1 MQTATTDTPKDS
13 LSRLRIQRDSG
24 PPKPSFIGRM
34 FRFLIFVCVLL
45 GLVIGAVFFA
55 QSRGWMPDFQKIREA
70 LGPKPEVRIVVVS
83 LERGRSADATVVAT
97 GYLQSRQQARI
108 GARATGRI
116 QQVNVEEG
124 TKVKPNDVLAILE
137 HADMDASLAASKATA
152 ARSRSELLEHDV
164 EIARAQRD
172 FVRAEKALA
181 SKSMTPAD
189 YEQALY
195 QRDATVAKKVSL
207 EAALQLAEA
216 RVQEA
221 EQLRENMF
229 VRAPFEGTVISKDA
243 ELGESIM
250 PGGMGEASGRGS
262 VVTIADL
269 DHLEVDCDV
278 KEDYISR
285 VAQDQLAEVA
295 VDAVPDRRYKGRV
308 RKIIPMGDRARAT
321 VKVRVEI
328 LDADNRLFPEM
339 SSTVYFLPNESQSST
354 KQSESRVFC
363 PDEAIVSNENESFV
377 WTVTA
382 EDRTKKVVVTTIGES
397 KDRRSEIKSG
407 LSGGE
412 KVVAAPGKELQ
423 DNMLVKPAQ

>member
-1 MQTATTDTPKDS
+1 M
-13 LSRLRIQRDSG
+13 
-24 PPKPSFIGRM
+24 
-34 FRFLIFVCVLL
+34 
-45 GLVIGAVFFA
+45 GAVILG
-55 QSRGWMPDFQKIREA
+55 QNRGWLPDTQKLTEAIRA
-70 LGPKPEVRIVVVS
+70 KPEVRVAVVS
-83 LERGRSADATVVAT
+83 LEKGRSADALVVAT
-97 GYLQSRQQARI
+97 GYLESRRQARI

-116 QQVNVEEG
+116 EKVNVEEG
-124 TKVKPNDVLAILE
+124 SKVKTNDVLAVLE
-137 HADMDASLAASKATA
+137 HADLDAAIAAVKATA
-152 ARSRSELLEHDV
+152 ARSRSELLEQDV
-164 EIARAQRD
+164 EIQRTKKD
-172 FVRAEKALA
+172 LDRAEKAIV

-189 YEQALY
+189 YDNA
-195 QRDATVAKKVSL
+195 RFKHDAAVAHRASL
-207 EAALQLAEA
+207 EAALLLAEA

-285 VAQDQLAEVA
+285 VTEGQLAEVA
-295 VDAVPDRRYKGRV
+295 VDAVPDQRFKGKV

-328 LDADNRLFPEM
+328 LDADGRLFPEM
-339 SSTVYFLPNESQSST
+339 SSTVYFLGQQTEAST
-354 KQSESRVFC
+354 KQDQSRVFC
-363 PDEAIVSNENESFV
+363 LTNAIVSNETESYV
-377 WTVTA
+377 WTLTSEGRARKTVIET
-382 EDRTKKVVVTTIGES
+382 GES
-397 KDRRSEIKSG
+397 KDGRTEITRG

-412 KVVAAPGKELQ
+412 KVVVSPPSELQ
-423 DNMLVKPAQ
+423 EGVLVKAAE